1 MLRRRFPIITAL
13 VLLGLGPQAALAR
26 SSGPA
31 GSGSRP
37 AQPHG
42 IQIPDNGALFGVHL
56 KLDEHNG
63 FDRRQA
69 MLDYEALV
77 GRPMAVD
84 REFYLWDDTW
94 PTADDEWSRDGGRT
108 LYFSWD
114 AVKGSDGLCVP
125 WADIAAGLYDATIDA
140 QAQKIIAFAAPSIVS
155 FHHEPTTAPPG
166 GNSCGTGD
174 DYKAAWAHF
183 RARWDADGVTNVT
196 YAWTMTAWNFDHNRG
211 DEFYPGND
219 VIDLIA
225 ADGYNWF
232 NCQFHGGPWREF
244 SEIFDTFYN
253 FGIGKGKPMFV
264 AEYGTGEDPA
274 DVFAKAKWFT
284 NAAATLKAWPEIKG
298 VSYFNVGGGACQRYV
313 DTSPESLEAFSADG
327 ADPYFNPPPPITN
340 VTVHD
345 FAFTPKT
352 VRIVQGTGV
361 RWTFNGPSGHTVTDV
376 SGMDLF
382 DTGTQGVGATFVYFF
397 IGAGTYNYQCTI
409 HTQMHG
415 QVKVPVLA
423 SPLSGGTQT
432 EFTITYAGN
441 QAPVGFAFDVQ
452 IKRPGSNNWVDWL
465 TDQYD
470 NEATFVPDAGTG
482 KYLFQAVYKNTT
494 NGKFTKW
501 SPAVTITVS

>member
-1 MLRRRFPIITAL
+1 
-13 VLLGLGPQAALAR
+13 
-26 SSGPA
+26 
-31 GSGSRP
+31 
-37 AQPHG
+37 
-42 IQIPDNGALFGVHL
+42 
-56 KLDEHNG
+56 
-63 FDRRQA
+63 
-69 MLDYEALV
+69 
-77 GRPMAVD
+77 
-84 REFYLWDDTW
+84 
-94 PTADDEWSRDGGRT
+94 
-108 LYFSWD
+108 
-114 AVKGSDGLCVP
+114 
-125 WADIAAGLYDATIDA
+125 
-140 QAQKIIAFAAPSIVS
+140 
-155 FHHEPTTAPPG
+155 
-166 GNSCGTGD
+166 
-174 DYKAAWAHF
+174 
-183 RARWDADGVTNVT
+183 
-196 YAWTMTAWNFDHNRG
+196 
-211 DEFYPGND
+211 
-219 VIDLIA
+219 
-225 ADGYNWF
+225 
-232 NCQFHGGPWREF
+232 
-244 SEIFDTFYN
+244 
-253 FGIGKGKPMFV
+253 
-264 AEYGTGEDPA
+264 
-274 DVFAKAKWFT
+274 
-284 NAAATLKAWPEIKG
+284 
-298 VSYFNVGGGACQRYV
+298 
-313 DTSPESLEAFSADG
+313 
-327 ADPYFNPPPPITN
+327 
-340 VTVHD
+340 VHD